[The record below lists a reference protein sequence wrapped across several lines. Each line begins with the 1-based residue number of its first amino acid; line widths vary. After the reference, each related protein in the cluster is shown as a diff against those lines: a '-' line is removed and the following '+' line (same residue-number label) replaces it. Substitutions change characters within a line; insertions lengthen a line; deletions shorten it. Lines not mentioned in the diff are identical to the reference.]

1 MRPALRIAIIGISGC
16 GKTTLAQQLSEQYAI
31 QYFKIDEMYWQE
43 NWTLRKSEKFCE
55 LVAAAIATDRWVIDG
70 HGASAKMMIW
80 QRATHI
86 IWLNYPFVRVF
97 SQLLRRTI
105 RKAWTREVIFS
116 GNRESLRQSFF
127 SKDSILLYMLQNFS
141 AKRRELRGYLDEY
154 SELQVKVIGLDT
166 PVSLEFLL
174 QKLAPNPN

>member
-43 NWTLRKSEKFCE
+43 NWTLRKSEELCE

-97 SQLLRRTI
+97 SQALRRTI
-105 RKAWTREVIFS
+105 QRAWTREVIF
-116 GNRESLRQSFF
+116 
-127 SKDSILLYMLQNFS
+127 
-141 AKRRELRGYLDEY
+141 
-154 SELQVKVIGLDT
+154 
-166 PVSLEFLL
+166 
-174 QKLAPNPN
+174 

>member
-1 MRPALRIAIIGISGC
+1 MPISNSVEVKNLSFKYGTFKGAINVLSKLKLDIHKSEFMVLLGPSGC

-43 NWTLRKSEKFCE
+43 NWTLRKSEELCE

-70 HGASAKMMIW
+70 HGASAKLMIW

-97 SQLLRRTI
+97 SQMLRRTI
-105 RKAWTREVIFS
+105 QRAWAREVIF
-116 GNRESLRQSFF
+116 
-127 SKDSILLYMLQNFS
+127 
-141 AKRRELRGYLDEY
+141 
-154 SELQVKVIGLDT
+154 
-166 PVSLEFLL
+166 
-174 QKLAPNPN
+174 

>member
-1 MRPALRIAIIGISGC
+1 
-16 GKTTLAQQLSEQYAI
+16 
-31 QYFKIDEMYWQE
+31 MYWQE
-43 NWTLRKSEKFCE
+43 NWTPRKSEEFCE
-55 LVAAAIATDRWVIDG
+55 LVAAAIATDCRVIDG

-105 RKAWTREVIFS
+105 RRAWTREVIFS
-116 GNRESLRQSFF
+116 GNQISLQQSFF
-127 SKDSILLYMLQNFS
+127 SKDSNLLYMLQNFS

-154 SELQVKVIGLDT
+154 SELQVKVIELDT

>member
-16 GKTTLAQQLSEQYAI
+16 GKSTLAQQLSEQYAI

-43 NWTLRKSEKFCE
+43 NWTLRKSGEFCE
-55 LVAAAIATDRWVIDG
+55 LVEAAIATDSWVIDG

-86 IWLNYPFVRVF
+86 IWLNYPFIRVF
-97 SQLLRRTI
+97 VQLLGRTI
-105 RKAWTREVIFS
+105 RRAWTREVIFS

-127 SKDSILLYMLQNFS
+127 SKDSILLYLLQNFS
-141 AKRRELRGYLDEY
+141 AKRRELRGYFDEY
-154 SELQVKVIGLDT
+154 SELQAKVIELDT
-166 PVSLEFLL
+166 PVPLEFLL
-174 QKLAPNPN
+174 QQLAPNLN

>member
-1 MRPALRIAIIGISGC
+1 MRAALRIAIIGISGC
-16 GKTTLAQQLSEQYAI
+16 GKSTLAQQLSEQYAI

-43 NWTLRKSEKFCE
+43 NWTLRKSEEFCE
-55 LVAAAIATDRWVIDG
+55 LVEAAIAGDRWVIDG

-86 IWLNYPFVRVF
+86 IWLNYPFVHVF

-105 RKAWTREVIFS
+105 RRAWTREVIFS

-127 SKDSILLYMLQNFS
+127 SKGSILLYLLQNFYT
-141 AKRRELRGYLDEY
+141 KRRELREY
-154 SELQVKVIGLDT
+154 FNEYPELQAKVMELDT
-166 PVSLEFLL
+166 PVPLEFLL
-174 QKLAPNPN
+174 QKLAPKPN

>member
-1 MRPALRIAIIGISGC
+1 
-16 GKTTLAQQLSEQYAI
+16 
-31 QYFKIDEMYWQE
+31 MYWQE
-43 NWTLRKSEKFCE
+43 NWTLRKSEELCE

-97 SQLLRRTI
+97 RHMLRRTI
-105 RKAWTREVIFS
+105 QRAWTREVIFS
-116 GNRESLRQSFF
+116 GNQISLRQSFF

-154 SELQVKVIGLDT
+154 SELQVKVIELDT

>member
-1 MRPALRIAIIGISGC
+1 
-16 GKTTLAQQLSEQYAI
+16 
-31 QYFKIDEMYWQE
+31 MYWQE
-43 NWTLRKSEKFCE
+43 NWTLRKSEELCE

-105 RKAWTREVIFS
+105 RRAWTREVIFS
-116 GNRESLRQSFF
+116 GNQISLQQSFF
-127 SKDSILLYMLQNFS
+127 SKDSNLLYMLQNFS
-141 AKRRELRGYLDEY
+141 AKRRGLRGYLDEY
-154 SELQVKVIGLDT
+154 SELQVKVIELDT

-174 QKLAPNPN
+174 QKLAPNPNYYKVVQEFI

>member
-1 MRPALRIAIIGISGC
+1 
-16 GKTTLAQQLSEQYAI
+16 
-31 QYFKIDEMYWQE
+31 MYWQE
-43 NWTLRKSEKFCE
+43 NWTLRKSEELCE

-105 RKAWTREVIFS
+105 RRAWTREVIFS
-116 GNRESLRQSFF
+116 GNQISLQQSFF
-127 SKDSILLYMLQNFS
+127 SKDSNLLYMLQNFS
-141 AKRRELRGYLDEY
+141 AKRRGLRGYLDEY
-154 SELQVKVIGLDT
+154 SELQVKVIELDT